1 MRKARKMNIIF
12 INRGYRYENI
22 ELYFLDRIYSRCSLK
37 DIIIFDKF
45 WFKHWFFRILWDLH
59 SGDNKKFLCF

>member
-22 ELYFLDRIYSRCSLK
+22 ELYFLDRICSRGSLRY
-37 DIIIFDKF
+37 IRIFDKF
-45 WFKHWFFRILWDLH
+45 WFVHWLFRILWDLYIK
-59 SGDNKKFLCF
+59 NELVFIL